1 MCSYQ
6 PAPFFVLDEIDA
18 ALDNVNI
25 KRVSMYVAIRY
36 SYIAMYLERTVVCST
51 VMFRSMY
58 VCSYLCIVGVTES
71 IIH

>member
-25 KRVSMYVAIRY
+25 KRVSMYVAIHH
-36 SYIAMYLERTVVCST
+36 SYIAMYLERTVVRST

-58 VCSYLCIVGVTES
+58 VRSYLCIGDVTES